1 VDIMT
6 AAAFKT
12 RSHACIL
19 NGLLLYNVLIM
30 NAVGYDLLTGI

>member
-1 VDIMT
+1 MT
-6 AAAFKT
+6 AAASGT

-30 NAVGYDLLTGI
+30 NAVACEL